1 MTCPACSAAR
11 PRETAVI
18 GVYECRKCS
27 AVFGQCY
34 KGDSYRFV
42 LPYWHEGESAD
53 QRYFDLTTLGS
64 GGVERSHGWV
74 DATTRRITQVG

>member
-1 MTCPACSAAR
+1 MTCPACSATR
-11 PRETAVI
+11 LRDTEVC
-18 GVYECRKCS
+18 GVYECRKCL

-53 QRYFDLTTLGS
+53 QRYFDLTTVGS
-64 GGVERSHGWV
+64 AGVERSHGWV